1 MDFVRNTAIK
11 GVTEDAERFQFN
23 TSIARIME
31 LVNALYK
38 YESAGRGNNRLFVDT
53 VMDLLKLMAPFAPHL
68 SEELWEEMGGPYS
81 IFNQKWP
88 QWNEDAL
95 VRDEVEIV
103 VQLNGKIR
111 EKIMLPS
118 GLDKAQMEEHAM
130 QNEKVVKLLEGRTVV
145 KVIAVPGRLVNI
157 VVK

>member
-1 MDFVRNTAIK
+1 
-11 GVTEDAERFQFN
+11 
-23 TSIARIME
+23 
-31 LVNALYK
+31 
-38 YESAGRGNNRLFVDT
+38 
-53 VMDLLKLMAPFAPHL
+53 
-68 SEELWEEMGGPYS
+68 MGGPYS

-103 VQLNGKIR
+103 VSSTAR
-111 EKIMLPS
+111 SEKIMLPS